1 MFVAITGVLFAHDP
15 SPSHQSPNHQQL
27 EIEARPPHHIQPF
40 VTQSPTGYTATQI
53 RHAYGFD
60 QITNQGAGQTIAI
73 VDAFGSP
80 TIQKD
85 LDTFSR
91 TFGLPTTT
99 VQIFTP
105 EGAPGLDSGWA
116 LETSLDVEWAH
127 AMAPQATIAVIV
139 AKTPSLNNLLRAVDF
154 AVSIGA
160 KQISMSWGS
169 GEFSSE
175 PTLDFHFNK
184 PGVGFFASSGDNGA
198 GVEWPAVSP
207 NVVGVGGTTLH
218 LNAQGAITSET
229 AWSGSGGG
237 VSAFEFRP
245 GFQNGFHTSNGRGVP
260 DVSYDANPSTGFSV
274 FISNFNGTT
283 GWITVGGTSAGAPQ
297 WASIAALVNAQRSQ
311 SLSGWNTALYATA
324 SANFATFYRDIT
336 SGNNGGF
343 NARTGYDFVTGLG
356 RPVVNRIV
364 PALVAR

>member
-1 MFVAITGVLFAHDP
+1 MLVAITGTLFAHDP
-15 SPSHQSPNHQQL
+15 AQPRRGI

-40 VTQSPTGYTATQI
+40 ITSSPTGYSAAQI

-60 QITNQGAGQTIAI
+60 QLNNNGAGQIIAI

-80 TIQKD
+80 TIQQD

-99 VQIFTP
+99 VKVFHPQGT
-105 EGAPGLDSGWA
+105 GGSDSGWA

-127 AMAPQATIAVIV
+127 AVAPGATIAVVV
-139 AKTPSLNNLLRAVDF
+139 ARSASFANLLAAVDY
-154 AVSIGA
+154 AVNTVGA
-160 KQISMSWGS
+160 KQVSMSWGS

-175 PTLDFHFNK
+175 ANQDFHFNRS
-184 PGVGFFASSGDNGA
+184 GVAFFASSGDNGA

-207 NVVGVGGTTLH
+207 NVVAVGGTTLR
-218 LNAQGAITSET
+218 LTAQGTVSSET

-237 VSAFEFRP
+237 VSAFEGRP
-245 GFQNGFHTSNGRGVP
+245 GFQNGWQTRAGRGVP
-260 DVSYDANPSTGFSV
+260 DVSYDADPATGFSV
-274 FISNFNGTT
+274 FITNFNGST

-297 WASIAALVNAQRSQ
+297 WAGIAALVNSHRSQ
-311 SLSGWNTALYATA
+311 SLSGWNTALYGI
-324 SANFATFYRDIT
+324 ANTNYMAFYRDIT

-343 NARTGYDFVTGLG
+343 GATRGYDFVTGLG
-356 RPVVNRIV
+356 RPVSTQLV
-364 PALVAR
+364 PALIAR